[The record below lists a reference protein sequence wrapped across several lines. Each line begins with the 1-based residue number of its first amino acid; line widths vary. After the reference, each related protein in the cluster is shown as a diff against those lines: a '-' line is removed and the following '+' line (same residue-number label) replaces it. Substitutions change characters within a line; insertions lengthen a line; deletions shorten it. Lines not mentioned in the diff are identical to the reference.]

1 MNPTTPPKTFWRRR
15 RVRATTAGVA
25 LAAAGALTA
34 SMVLPATAA
43 PDIPSRSSA
52 TPVLANLF
60 EWNWP
65 SVAKECT
72 TQLGPAGYAGVQ
84 VAPPQDSTKR
94 TSLGNGSDAVLHP
107 WWEVYQP
114 TDYRLTSR
122 MGTES
127 QFKAM
132 VKTCRAAGVKV
143 YVDAVINHMTGQ
155 GTTSYGGTTF
165 TKYSYPGL
173 YSASDFHGYPANCP
187 VPRRPPAPPTARAA
201 SATSTTTPRSSTASS
216 SGSSDLN
223 TSTAKV
229 RSTLAA
235 YLNTL
240 LSYGVSG
247 FRVDA
252 AKHVGQADLAAIQ
265 SRLHRTVDGT
275 RPYFALEVGAG
286 SPGRISPAAFTGLG
300 QVLGFDY
307 TSAIQN
313 AFKSYNDANTPRNDG
328 NIGDLKVFGEA
339 SGLLPS
345 ADELVFIQNHD
356 TERNGSSLNY
366 KDPNNLIATQF
377 MLAYPY
383 GTPQVYAG
391 FTFGTDTNQSPP
403 SNAAG
408 LITNTDCSSA
418 AWSCTRP
425 PAGREG
431 HGRLPQ
437 PGRPGAGAQL
447 VRRRH
452 EPDRVQPRERRVLLD
467 EQRGEGQDGHR
478 AHGAAG
484 GTYCDVIHGAK
495 HGASCS
501 GPTVHVRSNGT
512 ATITVGS
519 DDSVAFTRSDRL

>member
-1 MNPTTPPKTFWRRR
+1 MNPTPVWRRR
-15 RVRATTAGVA
+15 RTRALTIGISA
-25 LAAAGALTA
+25 LAAGAFGVA
-34 SMVLPATAA
+34 AVLPATAT
-43 PDIPSRSSA
+43 PDRPGRSSA

-94 TSLGNGSDAVLHP
+94 TALGNGSDTVLHP

-114 TDYRLTSR
+114 ADYSLTSR
-122 MGTES
+122 MGTEA
-127 QFKAM
+127 QFRSM
-132 VKTCRAAGVKV
+132 VTTCRAAGVKV

-173 YSASDFHGYPANCP
+173 YAPSDFHSYPANCP
-187 VPRRPPAPPTARAA
+187 VPPTAGSGDREGVIRDYNDRTQV
-201 SATSTTTPRSSTASS
+201 SNCELSSL
-216 SGSSDLN
+216 SDLN
-223 TSTAKV
+223 TSSAKV
-229 RSTLAA
+229 RSRLAG

-252 AKHVGQADLAAIQ
+252 AKHIGQTDLAAIR

-286 SPGRISPAAFTGLG
+286 SPGIISPAAFTGQG

-307 TSAIQN
+307 ASALFN
-313 AFKSYNDANTPRNDG
+313 AFKSYDDGAKGQPRNDG
-328 NIGDLKVFGEA
+328 NIGDLTVFGEA

-345 ADELVFIQNHD
+345 ADELVFVQNHD
-356 TERNGSSLNY
+356 TERNGSTLNY
-366 KDPNNLIATQF
+366 KDPSNTIATQF

-383 GTPQVYAG
+383 GTPQVYSG
-391 FTFGTDTNQSPP
+391 FTFGDDTNQSPP
-403 SNAAG
+403 STSAG
-408 LITNTDCSSA
+408 LITNTDCSSDAWNCLDRQQGVTGMVGFHNRVGQAPVRNWYDDGTNLIAFSRGDLGFFATNNETA
-418 AWSCTRP
+418 AKTLTVRTGL
-425 PAGREG
+425 PA
-431 HGRLPQ
+431 
-437 PGRPGAGAQL
+437 
-447 VRRRH
+447 
-452 EPDRVQPRERRVLLD
+452 
-467 EQRGEGQDGHR
+467 
-478 AHGAAG
+478 

-495 HGASCS
+495 HGKSCS
-501 GPTVHVRSNGT
+501 GPVVQVRGSGRATV
-512 ATITVGS
+512 TVGS
-519 DDSVAFTRSDRL
+519 YDSVAFTRADRIR

>member
-1 MNPTTPPKTFWRRR
+1 MNPTTPPKPFWRRR
-15 RVRATTAGVA
+15 RARAATAGVA
-25 LAAAGALTA
+25 LLAAGALTA
-34 SMVLPATAA
+34 SVVLPATAA
-43 PDIPSRSSA
+43 PEKPGRSSA

-94 TSLGNGSDAVLHP
+94 TSVGNGSDDVLHP

-114 TDYRLTSR
+114 ADYRLTSR
-122 MGTES
+122 MGTEA

-155 GTTSYGGTTF
+155 GTTSYGGETF
-165 TKYSYPGL
+165 TKYAYPGL

-187 VPRRPPAPPTARAA
+187 VPPA
-201 SATSTTTPRSSTASS
+201 
-216 SGSSDLN
+216 SGSADGEGSIRDFNDYRQVFDCELVGLSDLN
-223 TSTAKV
+223 TSKAKV

-235 YLNTL
+235 YLNKL

-252 AKHVGQADLAAIQ
+252 AKHVGQGDLAAIQ
-265 SRLHRTVDGT
+265 SRLRRTVDGT

-286 SPGRISPAAFTGLG
+286 SPGRISPAAFTGQG

-313 AFKSYNDANTPRNDG
+313 AFKSYDDSSTPRNDG

-339 SGLLPS
+339 AGLLPS
-345 ADELVFIQNHD
+345 ANELVFIQNHD

-403 SNAAG
+403 STADG
-408 LITNTDCSSA
+408 LITNTDCGSA
-418 AWSCTRP
+418 AWNCTDRQLGVKGMVRFHNRVGQAP
-425 PAGREG
+425 VRNWYDDGTNLIAFSRGNVGFFSTNNATKAKTVTVRTGLPAGR
-431 HGRLPQ
+431 
-437 PGRPGAGAQL
+437 
-447 VRRRH
+447 
-452 EPDRVQPRERRVLLD
+452 
-467 EQRGEGQDGHR
+467 
-478 AHGAAG
+478 
-484 GTYCDVIHGAK
+484 YCDVIHGVK
-495 HGASCS
+495 HGGTCS
-501 GPTVHVRSNGT
+501 GPTVRVRANGT
-512 ATITVGS
+512 AMITVGAYA
-519 DDSVAFTRSDRL
+519 SVAFTRSDRF